1 MKYQVEQI
9 TGDEASQ
16 LCRVITADLPE
27 YFGLPDCNE
36 HYALGV
42 KTCINFA
49 IKIEESYVALLSL
62 EFPYPTNSNIYWMGV
77 LHQYHNQGIG
87 KLLLLDAARYA
98 QQHGASMMTVET
110 LAPKEFDA
118 NYLKTYHFYEQQD
131 FKPLF
136 NLKPAGY
143 EWNMVYMAKSLN
155 PLVSSKINCDAIGIR
170 PINEQDIPM
179 IVRAFA
185 KHHWPK
191 PASTFETYCA
201 EQQQNQ
207 RRIWLAFYQD
217 QFAGYVTLKWH
228 SAYQPFQKNHIPEIM
243 DLNVLP
249 PFRHQG
255 IASQLLNL
263 AELEANQQSHIVG
276 IGVGLYADYGNAQK
290 LYIARGYQ
298 PNGLGITY
306 DYKPVEPGKMVCLDD
321 DLVLWFTKNLK

>member
-1 MKYQVEQI
+1 MKYQVEEI
-9 TGDEASQ
+9 SGDEASQ
-16 LCRVITADLPE
+16 LCRVITAELPE

-36 HYALGV
+36 HYAIGV
-42 KTCINFA
+42 KSRVNFA
-49 IKIEESYVALLSL
+49 IKIDNTYVALLSL

-77 LHQYHNQGIG
+77 LQQYHHQGFG
-87 KLLLLDAARYA
+87 KKLILEAVSYA
-98 QQHGASMMTVET
+98 QQHGANMMTVET
-110 LAPKEFDA
+110 LAPDESDE
-118 NYLKTYHFYEQQD
+118 NYLKTYRFYEQQG

-136 NLKPAGY
+136 NLKPVGY
-143 EWNMVYMAKSLN
+143 EWNMVYMAKTLN
-155 PLVSSKINCDAIGIR
+155 TPVSSKINCDAIRIR
-170 PINEQDIPM
+170 PINEKDIPM
-179 IVRAFA
+179 IVSEFA

-201 EQQQNQ
+201 EQRQNQ

-263 AELEANQQSHIVG
+263 AELEAAQQSNIVG

-306 DYKPVEPGKMVCLDD
+306 DYKPIEPGKKVCLDD
-321 DLVLWFTKNLK
+321 DLVLWLTKNLK